1 MACSKRSLCKQVA
14 CEWDMIV
21 ALSEIRLEVCFFSLN
36 ERLQQVIL
44 VGKKKQ
50 VAKIF
55 PRFGRKIS
63 V

>member
-1 MACSKRSLCKQVA
+1 M
-14 CEWDMIV
+14 
-21 ALSEIRLEVCFFSLN
+21 ALSEIRLEVCFLSLN